1 MFLWQAPVTS
11 NQQSI
16 TIQEPVED
24 TVSQDGNSDTIV
36 RTPPSKSSGLGSSA
50 ATTPAGNHTPP
61 VPVNVTS
68 HNLSGVSTAPTILP
82 GSSSVRV
89 TESTGATNS
98 SSPVNLSVSV
108 KEEEITNFP
117 GRRSSPSLSDSG
129 LVRGIGRGGLSSQ
142 SSSSIPLSPSNIVPG
157 SSALGTVPSASDIAK
172 RNMLGAD
179 ERLGNS
185 SMVQPPVSPLSS
197 RMILPQ
203 TAKANDGTSSID
215 SSNVGEAAAMSG
227 RVFSPSV
234 VSGMQWRP
242 GSSFQ
247 NQNEAV
253 CYFVLLYLKKCYF
266 MLFLT
271 NLKLLLCV
279 RLCTLTY
286 LSLNVKFQ
294 LLVIYGKQYH
304 NYLQNLLNFDLN
316 LLFQSLK
323 N

>member
-1 MFLWQAPVTS
+1 MFLCQGTVAS
-11 NQQSI
+11 NQQST

-24 TVSQDGNSDTIV
+24 TASQDGNSDTIV
-36 RTPPSKSSGLGSSA
+36 RTPPSKSSGLASSA
-50 ATTPAGNHTPP
+50 ATTPAGSHTSP

-89 TESTGATNS
+89 TESTGAINS
-98 SSPVNLSVSV
+98 SSPINLSVSV
-108 KEEEITNFP
+108 KEEEITTFP
-117 GRRSSPSLSDSG
+117 GRRSSPLSDSG

-157 SSALGTVPSASDIAK
+157 TSALGTVPSASDIAK

-185 SMVQPPVSPLSS
+185 SMVQPLVSPLSN
-197 RMILPQ
+197 RIILPQ
-203 TAKANDGTSSID
+203 TAKANDGTGPID
-215 SSNVGEAAAMSG
+215 SSNVGEAAAMAG
-227 RVFSPSV
+227 RVFSPSM

-253 CYFVLLYLKKCYF
+253 C
-266 MLFLT
+266 
-271 NLKLLLCV
+271 
-279 RLCTLTY
+279 
-286 LSLNVKFQ
+286 
-294 LLVIYGKQYH
+294 
-304 NYLQNLLNFDLN
+304 
-316 LLFQSLK
+316 
-323 N
+323 